1 MKENSNK
8 RMLSLLLVF
17 FMLLN
22 LFVPIIGVHAENTYT
37 NKDKNV
43 EKTVTS
49 SKTETDSNSIKKESI
64 KEADDSNAE
73 KSKKI
78 KESDDSNSE
87 NGKSIS
93 EIDKLNTEKS
103 KLGKEDK
110 LKPEGLKSSSRL
122 SDQIENLKVEL
133 KYKSQTQY
141 YTIDQISTS
150 IHIDAS
156 GITGEIDGM
165 YMDIELPTKEYK
177 NEGWSNSADKYVDNF
192 SLPHYQK

>member
-156 GITGEIDGM
+156 GITG
-165 YMDIELPTKEYK
+165 
-177 NEGWSNSADKYVDNF
+177 
-192 SLPHYQK
+192 